1 MNIKYYKVTE
11 YADDMWARN
20 ETKVKASNWRRH
32 FVGEQQEN
40 MSLILPVIVEGDW
53 APTETSRAKLKLE
66 LYFGSSKKSSGG
78 ECLVQLED
86 GAPKAAL
93 YFADAA
99 GKCGWDLDQP
109 VSTTSTLNQSFKT
122 AETSTL
128 NRSTGEMFG
137 EMRVHKSAAQWL
149 WRTRNRKQFS
159 GNESAV
165 PQLFNSVSVSY
176 WIEVK
181 QSFLY

>member
-1 MNIKYYKVTE
+1 MLTT
-11 YADDMWARN
+11 RGH
-20 ETKVKASNWRRH
+20 ETKVKASDWLRH

-53 APTETSRAKLKLE
+53 ASTETSRVKLKLE

-78 ECLVQLED
+78 ECLVQMKD
-86 GAPKAAL
+86 GEPKAAL
-93 YFADAA
+93 YFADNA

-109 VSTTSTLNQSFKT
+109 VSTTYFKT

-128 NRSTGEMFG
+128 NRSTDEMFG
-137 EMRVHKSAAQWL
+137 EMCVHKSAAQWL
-149 WRTRNRKQFS
+149 WRTTVQT
-159 GNESAV
+159 ESNLV
-165 PQLFNSVSVSY
+165 GMSQLFLSSSTVSVSY

-181 QSFLY
+181 PRFFYIKLLCV